1 MTATGQSV
9 SSIGRKGIGAT
20 LSAERER
27 RHISLDAVAR
37 GTLVRQDFLELIDAD
52 RLEELPAGAYAKG
65 FIRSY
70 VAYLGLEPK
79 PFLRAYD
86 ERCGQPGPELA
97 RFAQQGV
104 RVPPAAQKR
113 AWKFAISSAALMLVL
128 LALLGAF
135 RSNDEPSDLPSSASA
150 AVARVTQSAAPN
162 VTGAVL
168 RIEVIKDETWVEA
181 EVDGQPVFANTLKR
195 GEYETF
201 KGAERIVLYLAR
213 GNTVRITANGEI
225 LTRPGAGAYRGVFT
239 PETDA
244 LPKNIDGAA
253 EPEAETTVTVEAP
266 ETSSGDAPTADD
278 AAR

>member
-1 MTATGQSV
+1 MTATGQAL
-9 SSIGRKGIGAT
+9 RKGIGAT
-20 LSAERER
+20 LRAERER

-37 GTLVRQDFLELIDAD
+37 GTLVRQDFLEMIDAD

-113 AWKFAISSAALMLVL
+113 AWTFAISSAALMLVL
-128 LALLGAF
+128 LGLLGAF
-135 RSNDEPSDLPSSASA
+135 RSNDEPSDLPASASA
-150 AVARVTQSAAPN
+150 AVARVSQSAAPN
-162 VTGAVL
+162 AAGAVV
-168 RIEVIKDETWVEA
+168 RIEVTEEETWVEA

-201 KGAERIVLYLAR
+201 KGQERIVLFLAR
-213 GNTVRITANGEI
+213 GDAVRITANGEI
-225 LTRPGAGAYRGVFT
+225 LSRPDAGSYRGIFTSKTDELPRNTPADAADAKSEATDEPDAATTVEVET
-239 PETDA
+239 PES
-244 LPKNIDGAA
+244 
-253 EPEAETTVTVEAP
+253 
-266 ETSSGDAPTADD
+266 SSGDA
-278 AAR
+278 AR